1 MSRPIH
7 PRIET
12 PMVISRAPRAFTL
25 VELLVSM
32 ALLAI
37 LMLVTAT
44 IVNHTRGV
52 WQQTTGK
59 ISAFRESRAG
69 FESLTRRLSQASLN
83 TYFDYVDANDRT
95 PKEVEDAGGVFTP
108 DQYLRQSELHL
119 VTGQASD
126 LVPAAPGKIHPGH
139 GTFFQAPLGFSST
152 PATGDADLANLLNA
166 VGYYV
171 EYGSDDAWRPS
182 FLDGIIPPKNRYRLM
197 QMLQSSEKLG
207 IYENPFTET
216 NRFDWFRVPLANPSS
231 PSRPVAEN
239 IVMAIVW
246 PRRAENDPGTPL
258 TANYTFDTKGY
269 LAGANPVS
277 RNQLP
282 PYVQVTLVALDEPSA
297 ARLEEKYGGSAP
309 LLQPG
314 ALFNVSPDPA
324 APPPTQLTNDLE
336 RLTNFLDDENL
347 TYRVFTTNVLIRQAK
362 FSAD

>member
-7 PRIET
+7 LRIE
-12 PMVISRAPRAFTL
+12 PPIVISRASRAFTL

-32 ALLAI
+32 ALLAVV
-37 LMLVTAT
+37 MLVTAT

-59 ISAFRESRAG
+59 IAAFRESRAG

-83 TYFDYVDANDRT
+83 TYFDYVDASNRT
-95 PKEVEDAGGVFTP
+95 PKEVEEAGGVFTP

-119 VTGQASD
+119 VTGQASS
-126 LVPAAPGKIHPGH
+126 LVPAAAGTTHPGH

-182 FLDGIIPPKNRYRLM
+182 FLSGIIPPKNRYRLM
-197 QMLQSSEKLG
+197 QMLQSTERLG
-207 IYENPFTET
+207 IYENSFTDA
-216 NRFDWFRVPLANPSS
+216 NRFDWFQTPLANATS
-231 PSRPVAEN
+231 PARPVAEN
-239 IVMAIVW
+239 IIMAIVW
-246 PRRAENDPGTPL
+246 PRRSENDPGTPL
-258 TANYTFDTKGY
+258 TTDYSYDTKAY
-269 LAGANPVS
+269 LSGTNQIS

-282 PYVQVTLVALDEPSA
+282 PYVQVTLVAIDEPSA

-314 ALFNVSPDPA
+314 ALFTESPDPTN
-324 APPPTQLTNDLE
+324 PISTKLNDDLEQLTD
-336 RLTNFLDDENL
+336 FLADENL
-347 TYRVFTTNVLIRQAK
+347 NYRVFTTNVLIRQAK

>member
-1 MSRPIH
+1 MSHSIDPQ
-7 PRIET
+7 IET
-12 PMVISRAPRAFTL
+12 PIVISRASRAFTL

-59 ISAFRESRAG
+59 IAAFRESRAG

-83 TYFDYVDANDRT
+83 TYFDYVDGNNKT
-95 PKEVEDAGGVFTP
+95 PKEVEETGGVFTP

-119 VTGQASD
+119 VTGQASN
-126 LVPAAPGKIHPGH
+126 LVPASAGKIHPGH

-152 PATGDADLANLLNA
+152 PAAGDADLANLLNA

-182 FLDGIIPPKNRYRLM
+182 FLSGIIPPKNRYRLM
-197 QMLQSSEKLG
+197 QMLQSSERLG
-207 IYENPFTET
+207 IYANSFTET
-216 NRFDWFRVPLANPSS
+216 NRFDWFRNPLANATS
-231 PSRPVAEN
+231 PARPVAEN

-258 TANYTFDTKGY
+258 TTDYTFDTKAY
-269 LAGANPVS
+269 LSGANQVS

-314 ALFNVSPDPA
+314 ASSPRHPI
-324 APPPTQLTNDLE
+324 PPI
-336 RLTNFLDDENL
+336 RLRPN
-347 TYRVFTTNVLIRQAK
+347 
-362 FSAD
+362 